1 MSKLLPS
8 QEELQA
14 LFNYDKV
21 TGLFTYKI
29 KPNFRI
35 KIGSIAGT
43 LKTSGRSKGYW
54 FIKVNGQLYQAS
66 RLAWMYVYGQDPG
79 DLTVDHIDRDPSNN
93 SISNLRLATQSQQ
106 CFNRKYNNSSGYR
119 GVSFDKHN
127 GKYYAQINFRTAGIA
142 TTKQFDTAEEAS
154 AWYENMRKQYGK
166 EYCYQPIISNAD
178 DTCSHST
185 NRSEHQPTELVSLL
199 PKPQE

>member
-1 MSKLLPS
+1 MSKPLPS

-21 TGLFTYKI
+21 TGLFTYKV

-43 LKTSGRSKGYW
+43 IKSAGGAKGYC
-54 FIKVNGQLYQAS
+54 FIKICGQLYQAS

-79 DLTVDHIDRDPSNN
+79 DLTVDHIDRNPSNN
-93 SISNLRLATQSQQ
+93 AISNLRLATQSQQ
-106 CFNRKYNNSSGYR
+106 SFNRAYKNSSGYR
-119 GVSFDKHN
+119 GVRFIKRT
-127 GKYYAQINFRTAGIA
+127 GKYNACLNFTKAGVK

-154 AWYENMRKQYGK
+154 AWYEEQRLKYGK
-166 EYCYQPIISNAD
+166 EYCYQPTVSTAD
-178 DTCSHST
+178 ADC
-185 NRSEHQPTELVSLL
+185 
-199 PKPQE
+199 